1 MALQSQP
8 EKTFQR
14 VFCTLGISVHVAAGW
29 QLTVGAVES
38 RGHAALPSG
47 ARADVSASYSFAGQ
61 PLGEVF
67 SHRLNGPYE
76 GEYAF
81 RDDVSAQT
89 PVWSSCGGDAIVNI
103 SLGLNLD
110 TQGSG
115 SAPASV
121 DTTGSPS
128 RRVLRWHLRQCG

>member
-1 MALQSQP
+1 
-8 EKTFQR
+8 
-14 VFCTLGISVHVAAGW
+14 
-29 QLTVGAVES
+29 
-38 RGHAALPSG
+38 
-47 ARADVSASYSFAGQ
+47 VSASYSFAGQ

-81 RDDVSAQT
+81 SDDVSAQT
-89 PVWSSCGGDAIVNI
+89 HVWSSCGGDAIVNI
-103 SLGLNLD
+103 SLDLNLD
-110 TQGSG
+110 TEGSG

-128 RRVLRWHLRQCG
+128 PRVLRWQLRQCG